1 MSFTPANG
9 CVSLFQKQ
17 CNKME
22 NRIMDGVVASELV
35 GAAWPAVQP
44 GSDPVLYGHV
54 SLDPVGAFEARSLQT
69 FRLVYTVGRYGIDD
83 TGSIRVVFRFMGD
96 WGAFQTNNPSGYNYV
111 TADASTGA
119 RLSLNYA
126 NTGHQRPW
134 FKSLTVS
141 LHGGYLSEG
150 DTITIVFGDT
160 SQGSPGMKMQ
170 TFCEPGFEFKVLAD
184 VCAVGHYYPLPKTP
198 HIAIVPGEVH
208 EWKAV
213 LPSLRRLGEAFRL
226 GIKAEDKWGNPTDQA
241 SGRFTLRSSH
251 PVKGLPEK
259 LDYPLGE
266 KSVILDNLC
275 VEEPGVVRI
284 QVLDESGDCVA
295 EAGPL
300 LIRDGEFSGYWG
312 DLHGQSGESIGLT
325 TSRDYFE
332 FARNKSFLDVTGHQ
346 ANDFQV
352 NNAFWKYLNELTA
365 EYHEDGRFVVF
376 PGYEWSGNTAVGG
389 DRNVFFR
396 TEGRQ
401 IRRSSHALLEDRSDL
416 DTDASSAAQLFEDLQ
431 GEDCVVYAH
440 VGGRY
445 ADIMQAH
452 DPRLETA
459 MEIHS
464 AWGTFEWL
472 LTDGFPLGHRSG
484 VVCNSDGHKGRPG
497 ASYPGASTFGAY
509 GGLTCFL
516 TKDLTRDGIFECLRR
531 RHHYGTT
538 GCRIHMEVAV
548 QFDEDATVFER
559 DPNAFPDTKRSASR
573 EVMMGDI
580 VQSSASEATLKLNV
594 LAHSPI
600 ERIEIRNGTEVLETF
615 RPYAA
620 TDLGNRIRVIWS
632 GAEYRGRGRQ
642 STWTGRAVFKGCR
655 IERLAK
661 INAWNH
667 ERRLERCSRDTV
679 EWDAI
684 TTGNFGGF
692 DVWLEEGAKVE
703 LDLTTNR
710 GTIRKPLETIGLE
723 DTVLEAGGLER
734 RLRVFR
740 LPEENPH
747 REVEHQL
754 RISLKPEGDNPLW
767 ICVTTEDGF
776 QAWSSP
782 VFVYRKPFEA
792 L

>member
-1 MSFTPANG
+1 
-9 CVSLFQKQ
+9 
-17 CNKME
+17 
-22 NRIMDGVVASELV
+22 MDGVVASELV

-266 KSVILDNLC
+266 KSVILDNLS

-312 DLHGQSGESIGLT
+312 DLHGQSGESIGIT
-325 TSRDYFE
+325 TSRDYFK
-332 FARNKSFLDVTGHQ
+332 FARNRSFLDVTGHQ

-352 NNAFWKYLNELTA
+352 NNAFWEHLNELTA

-452 DPRLETA
+452 DSRLETA

-538 GCRIHMEVAV
+538 GCRMHMEVAV

-594 LAHSPI
+594 LAHAPI

-710 GTIRKPLETIGLE
+710 GAIRKPLETIGLE